1 MRYPSL
7 MRLPQTPDATYMR
20 IRLPCMV
27 AIILGLWSIGLSR
40 VNGSASAF
48 GQSSHTVKHAAAG
61 KPDES
66 GLFEMI
72 HPRGLD
78 FTHRNSPT
86 SQKYLIETMGGGVAL
101 LDYDND
107 GLLDI
112 FLVNSGRLDDPV
124 RLPARYARFD
134 PAYWN
139 RLYRQNKEGTFTD
152 VTEFAG
158 LARAGEENYGMG
170 VATGDYNN
178 DGFTD
183 LYVTSYG
190 HNVLYR
196 NNGNGTFADV
206 TAGAGVG
213 AAGWSAS
220 AGFFDY
226 DNDGRLDLFVTRYL
240 DWDIARNILCGT
252 PFHSYCRPNKFG
264 GVSNLLYHN
273 EGNGRFSD
281 VSQSSLIASLKGKA
295 LGLAFNDADDDNL
308 PDIFV
313 ANDGMEQ
320 FFFQNRGDGTFAE
333 RALEAGVATSDDGR
347 TYAGMGVDFADYDN
361 DGRPDIFVTNLAL
374 EIYALYRNEG
384 KGLFNYTSLPTGL
397 AALTARSSGWGARF
411 YDLDNDGWKDLF
423 VAQSHVLDNVER
435 IQPNLHYKEPPLA
448 LLNASGKFQKIEL
461 PGVPA
466 VVGRGAA
473 FGDLDNDGDI
483 DVVVSVLGDRP
494 VVLRNRGNRNHW
506 LLLKLIG
513 TRSNRDGLG
522 AKVRTGNQRVYATT
536 TGSYLSASDQRVHF
550 GLGSEREATIE
561 IRWPSGKRQVL
572 GKVAA
577 DQLLEVKEP

>member
-1 MRYPSL
+1 
-7 MRLPQTPDATYMR
+7 
-20 IRLPCMV
+20 
-27 AIILGLWSIGLSR
+27 
-40 VNGSASAF
+40 
-48 GQSSHTVKHAAAG
+48 
-61 KPDES
+61 
-66 GLFEMI
+66 
-72 HPRGLD
+72 
-78 FTHRNSPT
+78 
-86 SQKYLIETMGGGVAL
+86 MGGGVAL